1 MIAAI
6 GEFAEYEKKTK
17 LHIPQCLPRTF
28 YEGHGPS
35 KLHRYR
41 SPPFVHWCAPPL
53 PETHA
58 ATQKHVFRKQCAHRT
73 TFTIMDRSCSVIAPC
88 RMRSVSSSS
97 AALSPLPPTI
107 APLPSE
113 VTHSEILESL
123 MKPQQAQ
130 FKYINAAAKWSA
142 HTRVHF
148 LPFCFAGFFCH
159 SPSRSLSLLSL
170 LPSALIKVR

>member
-1 MIAAI
+1 MKRKQNCTSHNAYQEHSTRGTAP
-6 GEFAEYEKKTK
+6 ANCTDTA
-17 LHIPQCLPRTF
+17 LH
-28 YEGHGPS
+28 PS
-35 KLHRYR
+35 FTGA
-41 SPPFVHWCAPPL
+41 PPPL

-107 APLPSE
+107 APLPGE

-148 LPFCFAGFFCH
+148 LPFCFAGFFL
-159 SPSRSLSLLSL
+159 SLSLALSL
-170 LPSALIKVR
+170 SALATPFWPY

>member
-1 MIAAI
+1 ME
-6 GEFAEYEKKTK
+6 EFAEYEEKNKTAHPTMPTK
-17 LHIPQCLPRTF
+17 NILRGARPQQTSPIPLST
-28 YEGHGPS
+28 
-35 KLHRYR
+35 LR
-41 SPPFVHWCAPPL
+41 SLVLSPL

-107 APLPSE
+107 APLPGE

-148 LPFCFAGFFCH
+148 LPFCFAGFFFVT
-159 SPSRSLSLLSL
+159 PSLSV
-170 LPSALIKVR
+170 SALATPFWPY